1 MISTPYPAFG
11 YVIFRTSLLA
21 GTVLNDDLMT
31 NNVMTVSQQTT
42 PTDHGKSGNTGKQYI
57 FYILS
62 GAHEYKNKETGQTYT
77 LTRGYCSLDQGLP
90 VGSYDVKFLESTDF
104 LCFNT
109 FAANKNKSLPPL
121 EVFTLKDGES
131 TTLPKGT
138 NLFLADG
145 LLNVSGVTVPSMKQ
159 IKIVNEDKLVLATSD
174 CHGLIFKN

>member
-31 NNVMTVSQQTT
+31 NNVMVVSQQTT
-42 PTDHGKSGNTGKQYI
+42 PTDPGKSGNTGKQYI

-62 GAHEYKNKETGQTYT
+62 GKHEYKNKETGQIHT
-77 LTRGYCSLDQGLP
+77 LTRGYCSLDHGLP
-90 VGSYDVKFLESTDF
+90 VGAYDVKFLEPTDF

-109 FAANKNKSLPPL
+109 FAANKNKSLPSL

-138 NLFLADG
+138 NLLLADG
-145 LLNVSGVTVPSMKQ
+145 SLSVSDITVPSMKQ
-159 IKIVNEDKLVLATSD
+159 IKIVNEDKIVLATSD